1 VLTPFAWKRS
11 DSAQQET
18 LSAAIL
24 QLKAESANVVSEPL
38 SLFALS
44 ATSFDTPSAPVDS
57 AALSRRVE
65 ALCASCRDVLVFGY
79 NEFYRMTTFVNR
91 YTQAPVRFAIEAAD
105 LIDFLSRTHNN
116 LEGRL
121 LEGLSKLFAQNVR
134 VYVYPTAT
142 SAMQSS
148 LVSASAAG
156 WQWEEK
162 NGLITADALRPAAP
176 LGHLYSYLIASRFVV
191 PMPSISPPPTTR

>member
-1 VLTPFAWKRS
+1 MELPRAMFQCSVSGSVALVSGENSIPDLKWVLP
-11 DSAQQET
+11 D
-18 LSAAIL
+18 
-24 QLKAESANVVSEPL
+24 
-38 SLFALS
+38 
-44 ATSFDTPSAPVDS
+44 
-57 AALSRRVE
+57 
-65 ALCASCRDVLVFGY
+65 DVI
-79 NEFYRMTTFVNR
+79 R
-91 YTQAPVRFAIEAAD
+91 QFAIEAGA

-142 SAMQSS
+142 SAMQDS
-148 LVSASAAG
+148 LVSASTAG

-176 LGHLYSYLIASRFVV
+176 LGHLYSYLIASGFVV